1 MGSNWIS
8 VNDQLPV
15 NANDVLAYA
24 PEEGIFRAWYD
35 NDIWLSHE
43 KSNNATP
50 THWMY
55 MPEPPRKTVSNGPSA
70 FGMTENLVAGESRP
84 YSVWSESVETAK
96 DIRKAWEQ
104 RFGGPYKIVKSTRG
118 YKVLYVGE
126 WRESKTVLSP

>member
-15 NANDVLAYA
+15 NSHDVLAYS
-24 PEEGIFRAWYD
+24 PDEGYFRAWYD
-35 NDIWLSHE
+35 NDIWLTHE
-43 KSNNATP
+43 KGNSATP

-55 MPEPPRKTVSNGPSA
+55 LPEPPRMAVSNGPSA
-70 FGMTENLVAGESRP
+70 FGMTENLVASESRP

-126 WRESKTVLSP
+126 WRESKTFTSP